1 MKRRILM
8 EDGDNNRMPN
18 VNRNQSGVT
27 ANQSSK
33 GDSSPQANN
42 VAALMKSNDSDSNFE
57 APSRILDPLDKT
69 GDIIAD
75 ITIIT
80 MNLKRSLLQIQE
92 LLNQSKKNPK
102 VQKVHMESVNEIQS
116 RLDNMDRLNE
126 KISKNVVEISAIVD
140 NIV

>member
-33 GDSSPQANN
+33 GNTDPQANN
-42 VAALMKSNDSDSNFE
+42 VAALMKSNDSDSNFD
-57 APSRILDPLDKT
+57 APNRILDPLDKT

-102 VQKVHMESVNEIQS
+102 VQKVHMESVNEIQN